1 MMQRSFLPSKKF
13 VIFIGSVIAL
23 GGLVWGGGVLLA
35 KKTTYEKSHDAA
47 ALRAGTSTE
56 DFYTADADDDGIY
69 DWEEGLWGT
78 DPRDKDSDDDG
89 TSDGD
94 EIGKRKDQLKEK
106 NGITRADTASTDLNQ
121 TELFAR
127 ELFSAASM
135 ANQNGGLSPEALD
148 NFSATFKQS
157 VSEAGIADVYT
168 SASLNLKD
176 VSAASYKKSLEAVFK
191 GYLSSGLSAEDAMYR
206 LSSGDASAAHE
217 IEEVAEFHHSISNAL
232 ISLPAPFAAAG
243 PHLLMAN
250 SSAKISLSLLSIRN
264 FKEDPILAMVGL
276 RQYFEYSDDYERAA
290 ADLAAYFKANGI

>member
-1 MMQRSFLPSKKF
+1 MKQRSFLPSKKF
-13 VIFIGSVIAL
+13 VMFIGSVIAL

-35 KKTTYEKSHDAA
+35 KKTTYEKSKGTATTI
-47 ALRAGTSTE
+47 AGTGTE
-56 DFYTADADDDGIY
+56 DFYMADADDDGIY

-78 DPRDKDSDDDG
+78 DPKDKDSDDDG
-89 TSDGD
+89 TPDGD
-94 EIGKRKDQLKEK
+94 EIDKKKDQLKEK

-121 TELFAR
+121 TEVFAR
-127 ELFSAASM
+127 ELFSAASI

-148 NFSATFKQS
+148 NFSTTFKQS

-168 SASLNLKD
+168 SGSLKLTD
-176 VSAASYKKSLEAVFK
+176 ISVVAYKKSLEAVFK

-206 LSSGDASAAHE
+206 LSTGDTSAVTE
-217 IEEVAEFHHSISNAL
+217 IEQVAEFHHGISNAL
-232 ISLPAPFAAAG
+232 IALPTPFSAAG

-276 RQYFEYSDDYERAA
+276 RQYFEYSDDYEKAA
-290 ADLAAYFKANGI
+290 LDLAAYFKANGI